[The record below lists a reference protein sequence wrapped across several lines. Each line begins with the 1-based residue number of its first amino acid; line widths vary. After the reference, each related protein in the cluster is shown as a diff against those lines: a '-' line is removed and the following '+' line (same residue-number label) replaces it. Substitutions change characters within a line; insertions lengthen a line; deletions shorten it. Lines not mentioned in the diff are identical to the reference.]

1 MKILALPLALA
12 AAAFAVFAAPAAFA
26 QGQPALKPA
35 ASTPNFSSVKLTAQ
49 DVDRFVKAFPD
60 MVKQFKDLN
69 FSPAAPTGAGGVSS
83 NVGGIVDSLKA
94 KEKLESFAKSKGY
107 SDGSLFATHC
117 GSILLSYYVLKVDE
131 ARKQMAGEAA
141 GLPPEAKTMLDA
153 QFKKLDEQVATQKK
167 ALSPETLEAVKAKLP
182 ELDKAIQ
189 SCNAGSPR

>member
-12 AAAFAVFAAPAAFA
+12 AAAFAAFAALDAFA
-26 QGQPALKPA
+26 QGQPAPKPA
-35 ASTPNFSSVKLTAQ
+35 APSANFSSVKLTAQ

-69 FSPAAPTGAGGVSS
+69 FSPASSDASGGVSS
-83 NVGGIVDSLKA
+83 NVGGLVDSLKA
-94 KEKLESFAKSKGY
+94 KDKLESFAKSKGY
-107 SDGSLFATHC
+107 SDGAVFATHC

-141 GLPPEAKTMLDA
+141 GLPQEAKAMLDA

-167 ALSPETLEAVKAKLP
+167 ALSQETIDAVKAKLP

-189 SCNAGSPR
+189 SCGSAAR